1 MSMYAPVCT
10 RRAFAA
16 GLLCVPLAYGTAA
29 SAAGDARY
37 MRILDRY
44 FNAGHFDGI
53 VLVARGDRTL
63 YRGAIGL
70 ANRERPLAHDVDE
83 RFRIASVTK
92 QFTAL
97 LVMQE
102 VERGSIDLD
111 APISAY
117 LPALPREVAAITTRQ
132 LLKNTSGLPN
142 LDAIPNAYTRDGTF
156 DDLPAYVKTLPL
168 VPLVNAPGT
177 KFSYNNLDFLI
188 AGAILQSVTARPF
201 AVLVR
206 ERITDKLGMRST
218 GVYGSTI
225 PDSDVKGYELSGTTL
240 VPEKIGRLQNFGPA
254 GAMYSTLEDMRL
266 WDRALFHGRLLGRD
280 ALREMFTADKAFGYV
295 ALGSWAY
302 DLGVAGRAQKV
313 HCVER
318 QGNIGGIQILNLI
331 APDQDIALIV
341 MANTDYADLFN
352 TYSGRG
358 LPYDLL
364 AEALREA

>member
-1 MSMYAPVCT
+1 MSMNAAYT

-16 GLLCVPLAYGTAA
+16 GVLCLPLVYGTAA
-29 SAAGDARY
+29 SAAADARY
-37 MRILDRY
+37 GQILDRY

-53 VLVARGDRTL
+53 VLLARGDRTM

-117 LPALPREVAAITTRQ
+117 LPALPHEVAAITMRQ

-142 LDAIPNAYTRDGTF
+142 LDAIPNAYTRTDGTF

-168 VPLVNAPGT
+168 TPLLAGPGT

-201 AVLVR
+201 GVLVR

-218 GVYGSTI
+218 GVYGPTI
-225 PDSDVKGYELSGTTL
+225 PDSDVKGYELSGKTL
-240 VPEKIGRLQNFGPA
+240 VPEKIDRLQNFGPS

-266 WDRALFHGRLLGRD
+266 WDRALLRGRLLGRS
-280 ALREMFTADKAFGYV
+280 ATREMFAADNAFGYV
-295 ALGSWAY
+295 ALGSWSY
-302 DLGVAGRAQKV
+302 DLRVAGRGQRV
-313 HCVER
+313 HCIER

-331 APDQDIALIV
+331 AQDQDIALIV

-364 AEALREA
+364 GEALPEA